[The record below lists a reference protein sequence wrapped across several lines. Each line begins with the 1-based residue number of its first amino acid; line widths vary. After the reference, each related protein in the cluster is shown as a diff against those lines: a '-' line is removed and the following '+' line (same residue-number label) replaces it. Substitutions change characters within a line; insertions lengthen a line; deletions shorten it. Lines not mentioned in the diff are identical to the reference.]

1 MSKSTSGRSLFG
13 SNNRGQA
20 VTVIEAP
27 IRHTQRRKAI
37 VGFWVALFV
46 VGLPVGT
53 VQSQDHHPIVGFL
66 IGAFFGALVG
76 AVLFA
81 LIVAWPVLRII
92 WHWFTEIGVA
102 LGLMYGW
109 TGLMTAT
116 PMWLALTVVG
126 LCALP
131 AAFPRPRYWML
142 APFYCLAVRHRLRV
156 CFAAFIATNRSG
168 TLPLILLA
176 RPTPAGERVWL
187 WLRPGLSIRDLE
199 QDGQV
204 QRLAVACWA
213 DQVRIT
219 RASRTRAALIRVD
232 ISRRNPLM
240 NKIKSNLPDQVPDD
254 TTNTTDTT
262 GQDTVTV
269 QQPATPPTGLN
280 LADVPAPRKRPSN
293 DNESR
298 PRRARQPETA
308 SDGFDPS
315 DYA

>member
-1 MSKSTSGRSLFG
+1 MSKSTSRSLFG
-13 SNNRGQA
+13 STNRGQA

-27 IRHTQRRKAI
+27 IRHNQRRKAI

-46 VGLPVGT
+46 IAVPVGT

-92 WHWFTEIGVA
+92 WHWFTEIGLA

-116 PMWLALTVVG
+116 PMWLALTVIG
-126 LCALP
+126 LCVLP

-142 APFYCLAVRHRLRV
+142 APLYCLAVRHRLRV

-176 RPTPAGERVWL
+176 RPTPAGERVWV

-199 QDGQV
+199 QEGQV
-204 QRLAVACWA
+204 QKLAVACWA
-213 DQVRIT
+213 NEVRIA
-219 RASRTRAALIRVD
+219 RASRKYAALVRVD
-232 ISRRNPLM
+232 ITRREPLA
-240 NKIKSNLPDQVPDD
+240 NTVLSTLPDHVPDTMPD
-254 TTNTTDTT
+254 TAP
-262 GQDTVTV
+262 VS
-269 QQPATPPTGLN
+269 PAVPPTGLN
-280 LADVPAPRKRPSN
+280 LGDVPAPRKRATN
-293 DNESR
+293 DNTESR
-298 PRRARQPETA
+298 PRRTRQPETTP
-308 SDGFDPS
+308 DDVDPS

>member
-13 SNNRGQA
+13 STNRGQT

-46 VGLPVGT
+46 VGLPVAT
-53 VQSQDHHPIVGFL
+53 VQLQDHHPIVGFL
-66 IGAFFGALVG
+66 IGAVCGALVG

-92 WHWFTEIGVA
+92 WQWVTEIGLG

-109 TGLMTAT
+109 TGLMTAA
-116 PMWLALTVVG
+116 PMWLALTVLTLGFGV
-126 LCALP
+126 P
-131 AAFPRPRYWML
+131 AMFSRSRYWML
-142 APFYCLAVRHRLRV
+142 APLYCLAVRHRLRV

-176 RPTPAGERVWL
+176 RPTPAGERVWV

-204 QRLAVACWA
+204 QKLAVACWA
-213 DQVRIT
+213 DQVRVT
-219 RASRTRAALIRVD
+219 RASRNRAALIRVD
-232 ISRRNPLM
+232 VSRRNPLI

-254 TTNTTDTT
+254 DTADVT
-262 GQDTVTV
+262 GTQDTVTV
-269 QQPATPPTGLN
+269 QHPASPASGLN
-280 LADVPAPRKRPSN
+280 LADVPAPRKRACN

-298 PRRARQPETA
+298 PRRTRQPETT
-308 SDGFDPS
+308 SGDFDPS